1 MNTKTIIVVLAT
13 LLIGSLCF
21 WACQKDEIQQ
31 VKPVETENI
40 LLKAGHGGPM
50 MLPFKGKGTYQY
62 LAFVPDF
69 EEMEIEITVV
79 IEGTATQLGR
89 FQGWITMLFDFI
101 LVNENPVPIGYLS
114 HSSIFTAANGDEL
127 HHEGIAGPQGPIME
141 FSEPPGSGFSLTG
154 IPIVGGTG
162 RFENAVGEFVLL
174 TSRDPY
180 DPAPLGGTWEIE
192 GEISFGKL
200 APFRGSG
207 TYWYAGPPEV
217 IEEIIDGEVVLVLVA
232 VVGLEGRATRLG
244 RFQGVE
250 TWRFIFDPEGPD
262 GAFGDYLSHESKWI
276 AANGDE
282 LHNEGSVEHG
292 SVHEFYEPLGT
303 GFSLTG
309 VHIVGG
315 TGRFENAVGWYDFW
329 VNHTPGD
336 IGGTWEFEG
345 GISN

>member
-1 MNTKTIIVVLAT
+1 MKTKTIVVALAT

-192 GEISFGKL
+192 GEISFGKM
-200 APFRGSG
+200 APLRGSG
-207 TYWYAGPPEV
+207 TYQFAGLDIV
-217 IEEIIDGEVVLVLVA
+217 DGVVVLDVEI
-232 VVGLEGRATRLG
+232 EGRATRLG
-244 RFQGVE
+244 RLEGFE
-250 TWRFIFDPEGPD
+250 TMRFSYDPD
-262 GAFGDYLSHESKWI
+262 GVDGLFGDYLSSSSIWI

-282 LHNEGSVEHG
+282 LHDEGSVEHG
-292 SVHEFYEPLGT
+292 SVLQFHEPLGT

-315 TGRFENAVGWYDFW
+315 TGRFKNAVGWHDIW
-329 VNHTPGD
+329 INHTPG
-336 IGGTWEFEG
+336 GTSGTWVLEG
-345 GISN
+345 GISK